1 MVESINFVC
10 LGQTE
15 LVKELGKK
23 GQSSDIT
30 IYDNKKDDRIITYV
44 IPSGYPDNR
53 QDPTINYCGKF
64 GRVFYS

>member
-15 LVKELGKK
+15 FVKELGKK

-30 IYDNKKDDRIITYV
+30 TYDSKKDDRIMTYV
-44 IPSGYPDNR
+44 IPSRLSR
-53 QDPTINYCGKF
+53 QDPTINYCNKSG
-64 GRVFYS
+64 SIL